1 MNKDIVQK
9 EALSTLYSYSRCGVG
24 ISVGVG
30 KTLIALKH
38 LEANYK
44 PDIKVLVVAPKKS
57 IYTSWIDDSKKFN
70 LEYLL
75 KNIEFTTYLSL
86 NKKDLNY
93 DIIYLDEAH
102 SLKLNHDSWLSKYNG
117 KILGL
122 TGTPPRDDKSEKAYM
137 INKYCPIVYRYIIK
151 EAVNDKILN
160 DYRIVV
166 HTVYLDNNK
175 NIKLKHGNREWYS
188 SETEIYDYWS
198 KRIND
203 AKTKKEQQIMNVMR
217 MKAIMDFPSKLH
229 YAKSLLES
237 SPNKCIVFA
246 NTQEQADKLC
256 KDSFHSNNTDSEDNL
271 IKFKNDEINRL
282 SCVLQL
288 NEGVNIPNLK
298 EGIIMHAYGNER
310 KSVQRIGRLL
320 RLNPNDTA
328 IVRILCYMNTVDEK
342 WVSTALLD
350 FDNDKI
356 MWVNDNEL

>member
-1 MNKDIVQK
+1 MNRDIVQK
-9 EALSTLYSYSRCGVG
+9 EALSILCSYSRCGVG
-24 ISVGVG
+24 ISVGIG

-75 KNIEFTTYLSL
+75 RNIEFTTYLSL
-86 NKKDLNY
+86 NKKDFNY

-102 SLKLNHDSWLSKYNG
+102 SLKLNHDSWLSKYTG

-151 EAVNDKILN
+151 KAVDDKILN

-166 HTVYLDNNK
+166 HPLYLDSDK
-175 NIKLKHGNREWYS
+175 NVKLKHGNKEWYS
-188 SETEIYDYWS
+188 SEREIYDYWS
-198 KRIND
+198 KRINNS
-203 AKTKKEQQIMNVMR
+203 KTKKEQQIMNVMR
-217 MKAIMDFPSKLH
+217 MKAMMDFPSKLH
-229 YAKSLLES
+229 YAKSLLEN

-246 NTQEQADKLC
+246 NTQEQADKMC
-256 KDSFHSNNTDSEDNL
+256 NYSYHSKNKGSEANL
-271 IKFKNDEINRL
+271 DLFKSGDIDKL

-288 NEGVNIPNLK
+288 SEGVNIPNLK
-298 EGIIMHAYGNER
+298 QGIIMHAYGNER
-310 KSVQRIGRLL
+310 KSAQRLGRML
-320 RLNPNDTA
+320 RLNPDEKA
-328 IVRILCYMNTVDEK
+328 VIHILCYDNTVDTTWVQNALEQYDDTKIK
-342 WVSTALLD
+342 WIKT
-350 FDNDKI
+350 
-356 MWVNDNEL
+356 NEQ